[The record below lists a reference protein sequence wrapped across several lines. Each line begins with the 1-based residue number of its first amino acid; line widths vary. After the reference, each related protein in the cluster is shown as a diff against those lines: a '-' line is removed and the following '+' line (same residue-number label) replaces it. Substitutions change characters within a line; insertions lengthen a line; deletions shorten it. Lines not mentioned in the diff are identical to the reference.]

1 MSCTYYDGMKSQG
14 GCMFMLVPVVCA
26 GQKEKLWWTFF
37 SDPSQWQDH
46 RLEKVIV
53 GIAVTIPLMM
63 VVSMVGLGFLVLSR
77 M

>member
-1 MSCTYYDGMKSQG
+1 MSCTDYDGRKSQG
-14 GCMFMLVPVVCA
+14 GCIFTLVPGVCA
-26 GQKEKLWWTFF
+26 GQKEKLWPAFF
-37 SDPSQWQDH
+37 SDPLQWWDH

-53 GIAVTIPLMM
+53 GIAATIPLMM

>member
-1 MSCTYYDGMKSQG
+1 
-14 GCMFMLVPVVCA
+14 MFTLVPVVCA
-26 GQKEKLWWTFF
+26 GRKEKLWRAFF
-37 SDPSQWQDH
+37 SDPSQWWDH
-46 RLEKVIV
+46 RLEKLIV

>member
-1 MSCTYYDGMKSQG
+1 
-14 GCMFMLVPVVCA
+14 MFTLVPVVCA
-26 GQKEKLWWTFF
+26 GQKEKLWQAFF
-37 SDPSQWQDH
+37 SDPSQWWDH
-46 RLEKVIV
+46 RLEKLIV